1 MKGLTNLIIDGEK
14 GGGMGGGGHCGST
27 GRIFG
32 KKKLKIQDESSTSK
46 VTEGIPPW
54 DK

>member
-1 MKGLTNLIIDGEK
+1 MNGLTNLIIDGEK
-14 GGGMGGGGHCGST
+14 GGGMGGGGGHCGST

-46 VTEGIPPW
+46 V
-54 DK
+54 